1 MMQLCKQFAFLAA
14 VACGFT
20 GVAQTSGVHNANGRR
35 QFYLDC
41 GSAASSGTGVSE
53 QSPWNRLEQLNS
65 FNFAPGDTVFSSAV
79 RCVTEP
85 LLPRDREVRARPSD

>member
-1 MMQLCKQFAFLAA
+1 MQLCKQFAFLAA

-65 FNFAPGDTVFSSAV
+65 FNFAPGDTVFLKRGTVCHGTLAPSPDPAL
-79 RCVTEP
+79 T
-85 LLPRDREVRARPSD
+85 ARPFA